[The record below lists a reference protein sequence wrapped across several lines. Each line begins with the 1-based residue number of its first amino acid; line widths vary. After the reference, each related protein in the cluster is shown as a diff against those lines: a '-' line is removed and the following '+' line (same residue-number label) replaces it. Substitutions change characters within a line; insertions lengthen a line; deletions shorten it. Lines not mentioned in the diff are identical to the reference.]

1 MSGRRKPSTPQA
13 FIPPPESKAE
23 RNRDWETRQ
32 RKIEGKVT
40 ITYRRIPEGIRTTIR
55 EVAQTHHVSADD
67 IARLVLEYGVAALER
82 GEIEIEP
89 RLIDGKLR
97 IFAENE

>member
-1 MSGRRKPSTPQA
+1 MSGRRTPSTPQA

-23 RNRDWETRQ
+23 RNREWEARQ

-40 ITYRRIPEGIRTTIR
+40 ITYRRIPEGIRRAIR
-55 EVAQTHHVSADD
+55 EVAQGHHVSADD